1 VNTIKHDEPFVDS
14 LINNFVRDGW
24 AVGDGF
30 LTPEVIAQLATEA
43 QVGMRAG
50 AFHQAKVGRGIGR
63 ALHAEIRQDRVC
75 WFDPNALSEAQ
86 QMYWQKLESLR
97 LSLNQAL
104 FLGLFDFEAHF
115 ASFPP
120 GAYYKR
126 HLDQFQSVGLRT
138 VSCILYLSDQW
149 LETEGGA
156 LRLFLPHGHHD
167 IFPLAGRLV
176 CFMSDQFYHE
186 VRPAS
191 RERLSVTGWFKK
203 RSGLPVD
210 VI

>member
-1 VNTIKHDEPFVDS
+1 MCN
-14 LINNFVRDGW
+14 GW

-30 LTPEVIAQLATEA
+30 LAGEVVAQLATEA
-43 QVGMRAG
+43 QAGVLSG
-50 AFHQAKVGRGIGR
+50 AFHQAQVGRGTGR

-75 WFDPNALSEAQ
+75 WFDPSALSEAQ
-86 QMYWQKLESLR
+86 QIYWDQFDPLR
-97 LSLNQAL
+97 LALNRAL
-104 FLGLFDFEAHF
+104 FLGLFDYEAHF
-115 ASFPP
+115 ASFPS
-120 GAYYKR
+120 GTYYKR
-126 HLDQFQSVGLRT
+126 HLDQFQAVGLRT

-149 LETEGGA
+149 LETDGGA
-156 LRLFLPHGHHD
+156 LRLFLPNGHHD
-167 IFPLAGRLV
+167 VFPLAGRLV

-203 RSGLPVD
+203 RSVLPVD